1 MEIKIKLNNMKYRYD
16 VYQMFNIY
24 FPLDEI
30 KFLDDGDYIV
40 NILDGKIEFKYGEY
54 YNESKI
60 LENIKED
67 IKKLVFSSLK
77 ELTKEEYPW
86 GILVGIRPS
95 KIALKYL
102 EEGKTE
108 EEIIVAQPIQSGV
121 SKNGNNWQRQDF
133 VLEIPG
139 QYPKKVAF
147 SVMNSNIQNFGLA
160 VGQDVDIEIDIN
172 ANEWQGKWFNSI
184 TCWKATL
191 RNPGQPTAAQQPQ
204 TYYQGAS
211 STAAPVQTAIPQPPV
226 DFGEQKDDLPF

>member
-1 MEIKIKLNNMKYRYD
+1 MKL
-16 VYQMFNIY
+16 
-24 FPLDEI
+24 
-30 KFLDDGDYIV
+30 
-40 NILDGKIEFKYGEY
+40 
-54 YNESKI
+54 
-60 LENIKED
+60 
-67 IKKLVFSSLK
+67 
-77 ELTKEEYPW
+77 
-86 GILVGIRPS
+86 
-95 KIALKYL
+95 
-102 EEGKTE
+102 EGK
-108 EEIIVAQPIQSGV
+108 IIVAQPIQSGV
-121 SKNGNNWQRQDF
+121 SKNGNNW
-133 VLEIPG
+133 

>member
-1 MEIKIKLNNMKYRYD
+1 MKL
-16 VYQMFNIY
+16 
-24 FPLDEI
+24 
-30 KFLDDGDYIV
+30 
-40 NILDGKIEFKYGEY
+40 
-54 YNESKI
+54 
-60 LENIKED
+60 
-67 IKKLVFSSLK
+67 
-77 ELTKEEYPW
+77 
-86 GILVGIRPS
+86 
-95 KIALKYL
+95 
-102 EEGKTE
+102 EGK
-108 EEIIVAQPIQSGV
+108 IIVAQPIQSGV

-204 TYYQGAS
+204 TYYQVECFKGQQVAEKR
-211 STAAPVQTAIPQPPV
+211 TVGVVFP
-226 DFGEQKDDLPF
+226 DFRCQHAYRSVFSAGSLVIKPDVFPYIQACGMVHECGRLRHDGESL

>member
-1 MEIKIKLNNMKYRYD
+1 MKL
-16 VYQMFNIY
+16 
-24 FPLDEI
+24 
-30 KFLDDGDYIV
+30 
-40 NILDGKIEFKYGEY
+40 
-54 YNESKI
+54 
-60 LENIKED
+60 
-67 IKKLVFSSLK
+67 
-77 ELTKEEYPW
+77 
-86 GILVGIRPS
+86 
-95 KIALKYL
+95 
-102 EEGKTE
+102 EGK
-108 EEIIVAQPIQSGV
+108 IIVAQPIQSGV

-226 DFGEQKDDLPF
+226 DFGEQKDVCLSKEKGEGGISAPFLLIVINVPPLRFHYKLFCFVGYD

>member
-1 MEIKIKLNNMKYRYD
+1 MKL
-16 VYQMFNIY
+16 
-24 FPLDEI
+24 
-30 KFLDDGDYIV
+30 
-40 NILDGKIEFKYGEY
+40 
-54 YNESKI
+54 
-60 LENIKED
+60 
-67 IKKLVFSSLK
+67 
-77 ELTKEEYPW
+77 
-86 GILVGIRPS
+86 
-95 KIALKYL
+95 
-102 EEGKTE
+102 EGK
-108 EEIIVAQPIQSGV
+108 IIVAQPIQSGV

-204 TYYQGAS
+204 TYYHGAS
-211 STAAPVQTAIPQPPV
+211 STAVRERVVPGAGPGHRRDFCEFLHIILPPV

>member
-1 MEIKIKLNNMKYRYD
+1 MKL
-16 VYQMFNIY
+16 
-24 FPLDEI
+24 
-30 KFLDDGDYIV
+30 
-40 NILDGKIEFKYGEY
+40 
-54 YNESKI
+54 
-60 LENIKED
+60 
-67 IKKLVFSSLK
+67 
-77 ELTKEEYPW
+77 
-86 GILVGIRPS
+86 
-95 KIALKYL
+95 
-102 EEGKTE
+102 EGK
-108 EEIIVAQPIQSGV
+108 IIVAQPIQSGV

-191 RNPGQPTAAQQPQ
+191 RNQDSLPQ
-204 TYYQGAS
+204 RNSPKLIIRGAS

>member
-1 MEIKIKLNNMKYRYD
+1 MKL
-16 VYQMFNIY
+16 
-24 FPLDEI
+24 
-30 KFLDDGDYIV
+30 
-40 NILDGKIEFKYGEY
+40 
-54 YNESKI
+54 
-60 LENIKED
+60 
-67 IKKLVFSSLK
+67 
-77 ELTKEEYPW
+77 
-86 GILVGIRPS
+86 
-95 KIALKYL
+95 
-102 EEGKTE
+102 EGK
-108 EEIIVAQPIQSGV
+108 IIVAQPIQSGV

-172 ANEWQGKWFNSI
+172 ANEWQGRWFNSI

-226 DFGEQKDDLPF
+226 DFGNKKTICLSKKGEGSISVLLLINVPPLQFHYKRFCFVGYN